1 MILTTNTRM
10 GLTAAIFMALNTY
23 LGWWY
28 QRLVRHRFQRAVKAM
43 HVETGTTLQAYH
55 GRSESATLF
64 LEVTLGRPYSGGF
77 EEHEMTDLGDKKQ
90 ELGAGK
96 IGDEGDPGEDG
107 DRQDGLNEEA
117 SDAAVASGRNA
128 GRQHVASVGIVK
140 RNTGGLRGDRS
151 RS

>member
-43 HVETGTTLQAYH
+43 HVETGTTLQAH
-55 GRSESATLF
+55 HTRSESATPF

-90 ELGAGK
+90 EVEAGK
-96 IGDEGDPGEDG
+96 GGAEGTREDG
-107 DRQDGLNEEA
+107 ERQDGSNEEA
-117 SDAAVASGRNA
+117 PGAAIASGRNA
-128 GRQHVASVGIVK
+128 GRQNVASGGIVK
-140 RNTGGLRGDRS
+140 RNTGGLGGDRS